1 MTEKELEK
9 LFRKKFDERVV
20 EFNPAAWEGAERL
33 IIAGE
38 RRKRRRAIMAWSTA
52 AVFAG
57 FGALTFWSVTNTPLY
72 TPNPQQMIAWPSEP
86 DLNTIASEE
95 PEDETV
101 SPDEAYELN
110 QEDLLAVES
119 ASDQYGFANSNSE
132 NASAVLPDATQ
143 SETQVVSS
151 STGLG
156 RIVLSEVENIQTS
169 STEMTVSS
177 PAELASRNSQ
187 VLAMSEERVE
197 PNEAN
202 LESLVVVSAEI
213 SEPVNSIVNSGNEGE
228 DVTNSIEEI
237 VAVDNV
243 STEEITLERSSELT
257 PASVADVVERPKH
270 RVNEWRIGSTGGVG
284 AAHVTKGNL
293 GWRPSFF
300 GGLAAEWA
308 FAENLSLQTGLVY
321 AQRSST
327 GFETS
332 ESYID
337 YNFGSTRVE
346 RRVTS
351 LNTSLL
357 EVPIS
362 IQYSLH
368 QHEFLAGTYVGYK
381 LMETGTTESTIT
393 ENTSV
398 QNDNYRTI
406 INAGSAND
414 WDFGVQLGYAYRV
427 DEHWR
432 ISATAL
438 MGLGDQFSAY
448 PESMNQHVQLRL
460 GVRYMLGL

>member
-86 DLNTIASEE
+86 DLNDVDINTIASEE

-101 SPDEAYELN
+101 SPDEVYELN

-132 NASAVLPDATQ
+132 NASAVLSDATQ
-143 SETQVVSS
+143 SETQVVGSS
-151 STGLG
+151 AGLG
-156 RIVLSEVENIQTS
+156 RTVLSEVESIQTS
-169 STEMTVSS
+169 STE
-177 PAELASRNSQ
+177 LASRNTQ

-202 LESLVVVSAEI
+202 LESPVVVSAEI
-213 SEPVNSIVNSGNEGE
+213 SEPVNSIVNSGIEGE

-243 STEEITLERSSELT
+243 STEEIALERSSELT

-270 RVNEWRIGSTGGVG
+270 RVNEWSIGLTSGVG
-284 AAHVTKGNL
+284 AAHVTEGNL
-293 GWRPSFF
+293 GWKPSFF

-308 FAENLSLQTGLVY
+308 FAENLSLQTGVVY

-351 LNTSLL
+351 LNTSFL

-406 INAGSAND
+406 IDAGSAND